1 MPQSSA
7 VVYSSLTF
15 ATCLLCIVTTILHII
30 AFATPY
36 WIESDGNSPF
46 LHLGLHE
53 VCFSN
58 CHYPYCPGGDPDI
71 NYDGCYTWIF
81 NEQRNDYN
89 WQELANWLLP
99 GWFNTTVNILGANIA
114 VMVICCVFLI
124 VCSCFALANR
134 YTPKSTVKK
143 DRAAVALLYTSLFL
157 LVLSSLLNVSGIAI
171 FSCNGPRRDYM
182 PMSYRNHFG
191 FSFWIDL
198 AVCVL
203 LGGCSFTV
211 FLAAIGKT
219 IHMQGPDDPRY
230 SEDMMLGRI

>member
-1 MPQSSA
+1 MATALSSILVFMKSASATVIIHTVRA
-7 VVYSSLTF
+7 VIQISTTMAVIPGYLT
-15 ATCLLCIVTTILHII
+15 
-30 AFATPY
+30 
-36 WIESDGNSPF
+36 NS
-46 LHLGLHE
+46 
-53 VCFSN
+53 
-58 CHYPYCPGGDPDI
+58 
-71 NYDGCYTWIF
+71 
-81 NEQRNDYN
+81 NDYN